1 MNTTNKIWPL
11 LFGLSSTGKMKQWS
25 ISVDIDDN
33 NYGVITT
40 AHGYVEQTITV
51 NHKHINK
58 GKNIGK
64 ANETTPYEQAISE
77 AQSTYNKK
85 IDDNYNTLNH
95 YESIAKLRGL
105 L

>member
-1 MNTTNKIWPL
+1 MC
-11 LFGLSSTGKMKQWS
+11 
-25 ISVDIDDN
+25 
-33 NYGVITT
+33 
-40 AHGYVEQTITV
+40 
-51 NHKHINK
+51 
-58 GKNIGK
+58 GK

>member
-33 NYGVITT
+33 NYGIITT

-51 NHKHINK
+51 NHKVISK
-58 GKNIGK
+58 GKNVRQK
-64 ANETTPYEQAISE
+64 
-77 AQSTYNKK
+77 
-85 IDDNYNTLNH
+85 
-95 YESIAKLRGL
+95 
-105 L
+105 